1 MKKHIQ
7 YIAVIGVLGV
17 AGVQTAHAQIK
28 EEKLVLN
35 RKREP
40 EVKKIEKKKT
50 SVPTEKTSR
59 QKGRTL

>member
-28 EEKLVLN
+28 EEK
-35 RKREP
+35 
-40 EVKKIEKKKT
+40 T
-50 SVPTEKTSR
+50 GS
-59 QKGRTL
+59 

>member
-40 EVKKIEKKKT
+40 EVKKLRKRKLLFLQKNF
-50 SVPTEKTSR
+50 PP
-59 QKGRTL
+59 KGRTL

>member
-40 EVKKIEKKKT
+40 EVKKIEKRKLLFLQK
-50 SVPTEKTSR
+50 KTSR

>member
-28 EEKLVLN
+28 EENWFLIV
-35 RKREP
+35 
-40 EVKKIEKKKT
+40 
-50 SVPTEKTSR
+50 SVSLK
-59 QKGRTL
+59 

>member
-40 EVKKIEKKKT
+40 EVKKIEKKENFC
-50 SVPTEKTSR
+50 SYRKTSR